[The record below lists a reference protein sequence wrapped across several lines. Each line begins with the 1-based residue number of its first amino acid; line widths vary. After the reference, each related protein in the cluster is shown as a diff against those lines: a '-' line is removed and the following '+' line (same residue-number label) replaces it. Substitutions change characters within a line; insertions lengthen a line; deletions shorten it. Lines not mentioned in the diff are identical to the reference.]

1 MLLFFLSSGLFLGWS
16 LGANDA
22 ANVFG
27 TAVGSRMIRFRTAAI
42 ICGIF
47 VILGAVIGGSGTSET
62 LGKLGAISAMGG
74 AFTVALSAALTIF
87 VMIRLKLPVSTSQAI
102 VGAIIGWNFFA
113 NKPTDTSI
121 LLKIVGTWAICPI
134 LAGIIAAI
142 LYIIVRF
149 LVNRSR
155 LHLLRQ
161 DQLTRYGLIIVGAFG
176 AYALGANNIANVV
189 GVFIPSAP
197 LHSLT
202 FPLIGTFSGTQQ
214 LFLLGGISIAVGVA
228 TYSRGVMETVGSSV
242 VKLSPLAAL
251 IVVMA
256 EATVLFIFAS
266 EGLSAFFTAHGFPAI
281 PLVPV
286 SSSQAAIGALVG
298 IGLVR
303 GGGKGIH
310 YSLLGKIS
318 LGWIATPI
326 LASIIAFI
334 ALFFMQNVFN
344 QTVIAPVKATV
355 QIQSQKSEAIKL
367 KAADRLTRHKTLSDL
382 YSQDNSLRVFQGEQL
397 LPAQQVVANSFNH
410 LMHIKRL
417 NKKLFRPG
425 FLCLAN
431 RFFIGETG

>member
-27 TAVGSRMIRFRTAAI
+27 TAVGSRMIRFKTAAI

-47 VILGAVIGGSGTSET
+47 VIIGAVAGGSGTSET
-62 LGKLGAISAMGG
+62 LRKLGAVSALSG
-74 AFTVALSAALTIF
+74 AFTVALSAALSIF
-87 VMIRLKLPVSTSQAI
+87 VMVRVKLPVSTSQAI
-102 VGAIIGWNFFA
+102 VGAIIGWNLFA
-113 NKPTDTSI
+113 DKPTDTSTLI
-121 LLKIVGTWAICPI
+121 KIIGTWIICPI
-134 LAGIIAAI
+134 LAGMIAAV

-176 AYALGANNIANVV
+176 AYSLGANNIANVV
-189 GVFIPSAP
+189 GVFIPSSP
-197 LHSLT
+197 LHSLVL
-202 FPLIGTFSGTQQ
+202 PILGTFSPAQQ
-214 LFLLGGISIAVGVA
+214 LFLIGGISIAVGVA
-228 TYSRGVMETVGSSV
+228 TYSKGVMETVGSSV

-256 EATVLFIFAS
+256 EATVLFVFAS
-266 EGLSAFFTAHGFPAI
+266 KGLDSFLISHGLPPI
-281 PLVPV
+281 PLVPI

-303 GGGKGIH
+303 GGKGIH

-318 LGWIATPI
+318 LGWVATPI
-326 LASIIAFI
+326 MASIITFI

-344 QTVIAPVKATV
+344 QTVIAPEKATV
-355 QIQSQKSEAIKL
+355 EIQLKEPGKVKTTDTLTQSKKKSASQSHNDFHIFPQKYRSHPIIK
-367 KAADRLTRHKTLSDL
+367 
-382 YSQDNSLRVFQGEQL
+382 VI
-397 LPAQQVVANSFNH
+397 PNSFNH
-410 LMHIKRL
+410 LMNVKRL
-417 NKKLFRPG
+417 NKETVCPG
-425 FLCLAN
+425 FFCLLHGLFV
-431 RFFIGETG
+431 RKTG

>member
-27 TAVGSRMIRFRTAAI
+27 TAVGSRMIRFKTAAI
-42 ICGIF
+42 ICGVF
-47 VILGAVIGGSGTSET
+47 VIIGAVIGGNGTSET
-62 LGKLGAISAMGG
+62 LGKLGAISALGG
-74 AFTVALSAALTIF
+74 AFTVALSAALSIF
-87 VMIRLKLPVSTSQAI
+87 VMVRLKLPVSTSQAI

-113 NKPTDTSI
+113 NNPTDTSI
-121 LLKIVGTWAICPI
+121 LIKIVGTWVVCPI
-134 LAGIIAAI
+134 IAGIIAAI
-142 LYIIVRF
+142 LFILVRF

-155 LHLLRQ
+155 LHLLQQ

-176 AYALGANNIANVV
+176 AYSLGANNIANVV
-189 GVFIPSAP
+189 GVFIPSSP
-197 LHSLT
+197 LHSLV
-202 FPLIGTFSGTQQ
+202 FPLIGTFSGKQQ
-214 LFLLGGISIAVGVA
+214 LFLIGGISIAIGVA

-266 EGLSAFFTAHGFPAI
+266 QGLNTFLTANGLPPI
-281 PLVPV
+281 PLVPI

-303 GGGKGIH
+303 GGGKGIC

-326 LASIIAFI
+326 LASIITFI

-344 QTVIAPVKATV
+344 QTVIAPKTETI
-355 QIQSQKSEAIKL
+355 QIQSHTTEPMEM
-367 KAADRLTRHKTLSDL
+367 DRQIQNKKISVFYFHENLHQAVQGNYSLSMG
-382 YSQDNSLRVFQGEQL
+382 QIVT
-397 LPAQQVVANSFNH
+397 NSFNH
-410 LMHIKRL
+410 FMHVKRL
-417 NKKLFRPG
+417 DEKALYPG
-425 FLCLAN
+425 L
-431 RFFIGETG
+431 IGLLKGCCVGDTG

>member
-27 TAVGSRMIRFRTAAI
+27 TAVGSRMIRFKTAAI

-47 VILGAVIGGSGTSET
+47 VIIGAVAGGSGTSET
-62 LGKLGAISAMGG
+62 LEKLGAVSALSG
-74 AFTVALSAALTIF
+74 AFTVALSAALSIF
-87 VMIRLKLPVSTSQAI
+87 IMVRVKLPVSTSQAI
-102 VGAIIGWNFFA
+102 VGAIIGWNLFA
-113 NKPTDTSI
+113 DKPTDTSTLI
-121 LLKIVGTWAICPI
+121 KIIGTWVICPI
-134 LAGIIAAI
+134 FAGMIAAI

-161 DQLTRYGLIIVGAFG
+161 DQLTRYGLIVVGAFG
-176 AYALGANNIANVV
+176 AYSLGANNIANVV
-189 GVFIPSAP
+189 GVFIPSSP
-197 LHSLT
+197 LHSLVL
-202 FPLIGTFSGTQQ
+202 PILGTFSPAQQ
-214 LFLLGGISIAVGVA
+214 LFLIGGISIAVGVA
-228 TYSRGVMETVGSSV
+228 TYSKGVMETVGSSV

-266 EGLSAFFTAHGFPAI
+266 KGLNSFLIGHGLPPI
-281 PLVPV
+281 PLVPI

-303 GGGKGIH
+303 GGKGIH

-318 LGWIATPI
+318 LGWVATPI
-326 LASIIAFI
+326 MASIITFI

-344 QTVIAPVKATV
+344 QTVIAP
-355 QIQSQKSEAIKL
+355 E
-367 KAADRLTRHKTLSDL
+367 KAAVEIQLKEPEKVKTTDTPTQIKKISA
-382 YSQDNSLRVFQGEQL
+382 SQSHNDFHIFPQKYPLH
-397 LPAQQVVANSFNH
+397 PIIQVIPNSFNH
-410 LMHIKRL
+410 LMNIKRL
-417 NKKLFRPG
+417 NKKTVCPG
-425 FLCLAN
+425 FFCLLHGFPV
-431 RFFIGETG
+431 RKTG